1 MTPVVR
7 GREGVGSCGEAE
19 KTTIQCE
26 ESRVERGP
34 EAGPSPS
41 PEDGQVVQNRPHLS

>member
-7 GREGVGSCGEAE
+7 GREGAGSCGEAE

-26 ESRVERGP
+26 ESRVERGQRQ
-34 EAGPSPS
+34 GPHPALRRDRLFRTG
-41 PEDGQVVQNRPHLS
+41 PT